1 MMSAQQARARSMLRR
16 TSRPRP
22 AGSSPEVVMPFD
34 HAASFALKGVPGN
47 IVQDVINISTDA
59 AFVAVAIGYGFE
71 ENRARAANLSFDA
84 STVDFLP
91 GEVRLSQIPTAALIE
106 GFRLNPS
113 FDRLI
118 FADTP
123 QTNGATRVAPR
134 ERTFSD
140 KRIPAAFAG
149 SIIEQLKPPEDI
161 SFLFSILDSGTGRE
175 LQDEPIHNLASLGK
189 SNGERPFRLLAQ
201 PLTFQPSSP
210 IRLQIVERAEGVQG
224 TLFIVLYGYK
234 VFGKGAEGLAHVP
247 TPPAAGPSS
256 GVVPFDY
263 VSKFQLTGT
272 PGNLVE
278 DEVPINAEG
287 GFVATS
293 IGYGLAVE
301 SLDVNIVGNVFSG
314 TGPGTTVLGA
324 LSFSNFPTD
333 ALQDGLRIRPDFIR
347 LAFTNGG
354 LLEPNFPINL
364 LSRVFERLNRPDDV
378 SFRYSIFDTGTGREL
393 QNEPIN
399 NIAGLG
405 IANGKRPFKR
415 FARPM
420 LFQPRS
426 TIRLQVEEQFGRGT
440 LFIVFQGY
448 KLLNAATG
456 SQAPTLPRR
465 PRRR

>member
-1 MMSAQQARARSMLRR
+1 
-16 TSRPRP
+16 
-22 AGSSPEVVMPFD
+22 MPFD
-34 HAASFALKGVPGN
+34 HAASFALKGIPGN

-71 ENRARAANLSFDA
+71 ENRARAAELTLDA
-84 STVDFLP
+84 GTVDFLP
-91 GEVRLSQIPTAALIE
+91 GQVRLGQVPAAALIE
-106 GFRLNPS
+106 GFRLSPS

-123 QTNGATRVAPR
+123 QAAGSTRVAPR

-140 KRIPAAFAG
+140 KRIPAAFAN
-149 SIIEQLKPPEDI
+149 SIIERLKPPEDI

-189 SNGERPFRLLAQ
+189 SDGERPFRLLAQ
-201 PLTFQPSSP
+201 PLTFQPRST

-234 VFGKGAEGLAHVP
+234 VFGKGAEGLAHASSLSNGV
-247 TPPAAGPSS
+247 GHPSS

-272 PGNLVE
+272 PGNLIE
-278 DEVPINAEG
+278 DEVPINVEG

-333 ALQDGLRIRPDFIR
+333 ALQDGIRIRPDFIR

>member
-1 MMSAQQARARSMLRR
+1 
-16 TSRPRP
+16 
-22 AGSSPEVVMPFD
+22 MPFD

-59 AFVAVAIGYGFE
+59 SFVAVAIGYGFE
-71 ENRARAANLSFDA
+71 ENRARTASLSLDA

-91 GEVRLSQIPTAALIE
+91 GQVRLSQIPTAALIE

-123 QTNGATRVAPR
+123 VAAGTTRVAPR

-140 KRIPAAFAG
+140 KRIPAAFAN

-189 SNGERPFRLLAQ
+189 SNGERPFRMLAQ
-201 PLTFQPSSP
+201 PLTFQPRST

-234 VFGKGAEGLAHVP
+234 VFGKGSENLAHLLA
-247 TPPAAGPSS
+247 PPSAGPSS

-278 DEVPINAEG
+278 DEVPINVEG

-301 SLDVNIVGNVFSG
+301 SLDVEIGSFNTFSG
-314 TGPGTTVLGA
+314 SNSLNLGA
-324 LSFSNFPTD
+324 LQFSSFPTD
-333 ALQDGLRIRPDFIR
+333 ALQDGIRIRPDFVRI
-347 LAFTNGG
+347 AFTNGG
-354 LLEPNFPINL
+354 LLEPNFPISL
-364 LSRVFERLNRPDDV
+364 LNRVFERLNRPEDV

-405 IANGKRPFKR
+405 IADGKRPFKR
-415 FARPM
+415 LPRPM
-420 LFQPRS
+420 VFQPRS
-426 TIRLQVEEQFGRGT
+426 TIRVQVEEQFGRGL
-440 LFIVFQGY
+440 LFVVFQGY
-448 KLLNAATG
+448 KLLNAPAG
-456 SQAPTLPRR
+456 SQAATLPRR